1 MHREVRPQCFADLP
15 AAASVCP
22 ACGVDL
28 KTWGRLP
35 YLRRLVH
42 ALRHPLSEVRMRAII
57 ALGWLRAEDAA
68 AALAECA
75 LRDGRDVV
83 EGLEVVES
91 LSRLDRGPVR
101 RAALD
106 RLARKHPARAVRAA
120 AARAGRGQAA

>member
-1 MHREVRPQCFADLP
+1 MREEFCPRCFADLP
-15 AAASVCP
+15 AGASVCP

-28 KTWGRLP
+28 EAWGRLP
-35 YLRRLVH
+35 YLQRLVH

-57 ALGWLRAEDAA
+57 TLGWLRAEDAA
-68 AALAECA
+68 PALVECA

-91 LSRLDRGPVR
+91 LSRLDMGPVR

-106 RLARKHPARAVRAA
+106 RLAREHPARAVRAA
-120 AARAGRGQAA
+120 AERAGRKQGA